1 MVCGF
6 NVGQKS
12 SARSVGK
19 VLIPPHVTVL
29 LSVYNGERFLAEAI
43 DSILGQSYENY
54 EFIIIDDASTD
65 STAEILKRYA
75 RKDSRIKIVTNP
87 VNLRLAASL
96 NKGISLASGELI
108 ARMDADDVSLP
119 DRLEKQVAFMQANP
133 NVSICGTALS
143 VYGSPNTIWLPP
155 LDDHVIKATLL
166 FESCLYHPTVVMR
179 KSIFNGHTSPY
190 SSRMVLAQD
199 YDLWGRLMGTN
210 EIVFANLPEAL
221 LCYRVTVGEER
232 REYKHRQG
240 EAANM
245 VRLNLLHRIGLN
257 PTDQEFAAHRALAT
271 YERELTTIRL
281 WQCFVWLKKIYSAA
295 AFSGV
300 TSKKALKNEM
310 LRRALHVFG
319 INRKNFFAFSIFFI
333 LRLGIF
339 GKRMIESIA
348 KGYNEQR
355 K

>member
-143 VYGSPNTIWLPP
+143 VYGSPDTIWLPP
-155 LDDHVIKATLL
+155 LDDHAIKTMFF
-166 FESCLYHPTVVMR
+166 FESCLYHPTVIMR
-179 KSIFNGHTSPY
+179 KRLFSDFSY
-190 SSRMVLAQD
+190 SSSMLPAED
-199 YDLWGRLMGTN
+199 YDLWSRFAEKK
-210 EIVFANLPEAL
+210 EIIFANLPAPL
-221 LCYRVTVGEER
+221 LRYRFHEGENR
-232 REYKHRQG
+232 SEYKLRQRK
-240 EAANM
+240 AADM

-257 PTDQEFAAHRALAT
+257 PTGQEFAAHRALAT

-281 WQCFVWLKKIYSAA
+281 WQCFIWSKKFYSAA
-295 AFSGV
+295 ASSGV
-300 TSKKALKNEM
+300 SSKKALKNEIF
-310 LRRALHVFG
+310 RRALHVFG

>member
-6 NVGQKS
+6 NVKQES

-133 NVSICGTALS
+133 NISVCGTALS
-143 VYGSPNTIWLPP
+143 IYDLPGATWLPP
-155 LDDHVIKATLL
+155 LDDHSIRAMLF

-179 KSIFNGHTSPY
+179 KRLFNDFSY
-190 SSRMVLAQD
+190 SSIMLPAED
-199 YDLWGRLMGTN
+199 YDLWSRFAERK
-210 EIVFANLPEAL
+210 EIIFANLPDPL
-221 LCYRVTVGEER
+221 LRYRFHEGEDR
-232 REYKHRQG
+232 SEYKHRQG

-257 PTDQEFAAHRALAT
+257 PTDQEFAAHRALAL
-271 YERELTTIRL
+271 REQGLTNLRL
-281 WQCFVWLKKIYSAA
+281 WQCLVWLKKLYKAA
-295 AFSGV
+295 AISGICN
-300 TSKKALKNEM
+300 KKVLKKELISRAFQISTANQKKIIARAMRLIWCLGRVGKPMVIFAERGHDVY
-310 LRRALHVFG
+310 RR
-319 INRKNFFAFSIFFI
+319 
-333 LRLGIF
+333 
-339 GKRMIESIA
+339 
-348 KGYNEQR
+348 
-355 K
+355 

>member
-143 VYGSPNTIWLPP
+143 VYGSPDTIWLPP
-155 LDDHVIKATLL
+155 LDDHAIKTMFF
-166 FESCLYHPTVVMR
+166 FESCLYHPTVIMR
-179 KSIFNGHTSPY
+179 KRLFSDFSY
-190 SSRMVLAQD
+190 SSSMLPAED
-199 YDLWGRLMGTN
+199 YDLWSRFAEKK
-210 EIVFANLPEAL
+210 EIIFANLPAPL
-221 LCYRVTVGEER
+221 LRYRFHEGENR
-232 REYKHRQG
+232 SEYKLRQR
-240 EAANM
+240 EAADM

-257 PTDQEFAAHRALAT
+257 PTDQEFAAHRALAL
-271 YERELTTIRL
+271 REQGLTNLRL
-281 WQCFVWLKKIYSAA
+281 WQCLVWLKKLYKMAAISGMFDKKILKKELISRAFQISSANQEKTIA
-295 AFSGV
+295 SA
-300 TSKKALKNEM
+300 M
-310 LRRALHVFG
+310 R
-319 INRKNFFAFSIFFI
+319 FI
-333 LRLGIF
+333 WSLGRV
-339 GKRMIESIA
+339 GKRMLRIA
-348 KGYNEQR
+348 KRGHDAHSR
-355 K
+355 